1 MADRSIE
8 KEKLLIKLTDIH
20 DQLEELEFALEASFS
35 ELRKNLNKEEQ
46 DKLAVSKQ
54 KLSMLEIKLNEN
66 SIGEEINR
74 TPIVSQ
80 SLNLEMGY

>member
-1 MADRSIE
+1 MADRLIE

-20 DQLEELEFALEASFS
+20 DQLEELESALEASFS

-74 TPIVSQ
+74 TSIVSQ

>member
-1 MADRSIE
+1 MADRLIE

-74 TPIVSQ
+74 TSIVSQ

>member
-8 KEKLLIKLTDIH
+8 KEKLLNKLTDIH
-20 DQLEELEFALEASFS
+20 EQLEELECALEASFS

-46 DKLAVSKQ
+46 EKLAVSKQ
-54 KLSMLEIKLNEN
+54 KLSMLEIKLNKN
-66 SIGEEINR
+66 LIGEEINR